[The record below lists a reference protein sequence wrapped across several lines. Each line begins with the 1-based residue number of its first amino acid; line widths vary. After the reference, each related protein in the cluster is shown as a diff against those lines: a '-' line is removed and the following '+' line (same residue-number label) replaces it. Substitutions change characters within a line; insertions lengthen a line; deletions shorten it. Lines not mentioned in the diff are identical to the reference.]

1 VDFLDPRGGLRWSS
15 PYDDRPAVYS
25 VGSVKKSVAPGPRM
39 SISTLE
45 TLLEDG
51 DFVLG
56 RNRQAMNTGWP
67 FRSFRAP
74 LELDRLEV

>member
-1 VDFLDPRGGLRWSS
+1 
-15 PYDDRPAVYS
+15 
-25 VGSVKKSVAPGPRM
+25 M

-56 RNRQAMNTGWP
+56 RNRQAMNTAWP
-67 FRSFRAP
+67 LLSFRAP